1 MSGFENYGR
10 EAVALEREIERKGF
24 ILGIDWKDEAQV
36 RQLAREALDCKLEQ
50 DNCEPDDPQDRV
62 RIELF
67 GLAQLM
73 LTVMKE
79 SADQDMHTHGG
90 AAWKSFAHAL
100 WSEHELR
107 QGGPSRPVPVPRG

>member
-1 MSGFENYGR
+1 MSGFENYSR
-10 EAVALEREIERKGF
+10 EALQIEHEIETKGV
-24 ILGIDWKDEAQV
+24 ILGIDWANALQV
-36 RQLAREALDCKLEQ
+36 RELARQALDCKLGAV
-50 DNCEPDDPQDRV
+50 DCDPDEPLDRA

-90 AAWKSFAHAL
+90 TAWKAFAYAL
-100 WSEHELR
+100 WAEHTGR
-107 QGGPSRPVPVPRG
+107 QRAD

>member
-10 EAVALEREIERKGF
+10 EAIAIEHEIETKGV
-24 ILGIDWKDEAQV
+24 ILGIDWNDASQV
-36 RQLAREALDCKLEQ
+36 RELAREALDCKLGAI
-50 DNCEPDDPQDRV
+50 NCAPDDPQDRA

-79 SADQDMHTHGG
+79 SAEDDMHTHGG
-90 AAWKSFAHAL
+90 AAWKAYAQAL
-100 WSEHELR
+100 WAEHDLR
-107 QGGPSRPVPVPRG
+107 HGRS